1 MARALIGLGSN
12 LGDCAH
18 MVRAAVD
25 VLQGPDCRLLALS
38 DLVISPAV
46 GGPPGQR
53 DYVNAVALIETSWS
67 TIRLAEELEEVES
80 RLGRTRTVHW
90 GPRKIDLDL
99 LVEDRPPYIT
109 RSLVVPHPRMTLR
122 PFVLGPASQVAPS
135 FPHPLLK
142 QTMRELWEHLR
153 VAPRWVYWRLEP
165 GADKWSEAEASVES
179 LRRKLGPAWHIGAT
193 YPSDP
198 SALPRLAL
206 CCQDDPNARVYV
218 EAGPAGR
225 LLTALPIPPSG
236 WDGSALCDMVALIE
250 GTETP
255 LRCLDP

>member
-12 LGDCAH
+12 LGDCAQL
-18 MVRAAVD
+18 VRAAVEA
-25 VLQGPDCRLLALS
+25 LQGPECRLLALS

-53 DYVNAVALIETSWS
+53 DYVNAVALVETPWS
-67 TIRLAEELEEVES
+67 TIRLAEELEDVES
-80 RLGRTRTVHW
+80 QLGRKRTVHW
-90 GPRKIDLDL
+90 GPRRIDLDL
-99 LVEDRPPYIT
+99 LVEDRPPHIT

-135 FPHPLLK
+135 FPHPLLR

-153 VAPRWVYWRLEP
+153 RTPRWIYWRPDPRL
-165 GADKWSEAEASVES
+165 DKGSEAGASVES
-179 LRRKLGPAWHIGAT
+179 LRRKLGPAWYIGAS

-198 SALPRLAL
+198 SALPRLAV
-206 CCQDDPNARVYV
+206 CCQDDPNVRVDV
-218 EAGPAGR
+218 KPGPAGD

-236 WDGSALCDMVALIE
+236 WDTSALCDMVALIE

-255 LRCLDP
+255 LRRLAP